1 MKKKWFG
8 NKAKSYSS
16 RITLEQLEERIVL
29 DASVPATSVDN
40 PENPDNAQVEQQA
53 QQTGG
58 PEAQNA
64 PTQAAADAAAANDP
78 LGQIFN
84 NDAAQVIVSS
94 DMGTVESLSP
104 QPLRAVVV
112 SSDINDGADLV
123 SAIKDN
129 IVTIGYDASTANSQ
143 TILSSIEAALAG
155 RAVDSIAFVS
165 HDEGPGAFSLTDS
178 LSVSFS
184 SLASDASLQ
193 NFWHAVG
200 QFVKD
205 DGRIDIAACDVAS
218 SEEGLALVAQI
229 EALSGRNVA
238 ASSDP
243 TGNADFGANWEL
255 ETDGVSLLDTY
266 LDANAALNFDGRLQT
281 FTVNGVNETGL
292 VYTEG
297 FAIDLDPDNN
307 ITLSVGQSYTATLQ
321 IDDYDHFGSI
331 SSIVSGVQ
339 KGTYDSDSGLW
350 TITGSKANV
359 QNALRAATFTPTENY
374 DLPVDII
381 LTVQE
386 NANDELPDPVVNT
399 VTKTIELGVNPV
411 SDPATLS
418 VADNSFVFTAFSGDP
433 IAIGADGNI
442 VVGDPD
448 TGDILT
454 ARLTWN
460 RLAGAV
466 EWSGGIKTDGSL
478 DLTGNK
484 DTVNDLLESVVF
496 VPDAGWGVNT
506 NVTVSVK
513 DLGGATFDA
522 SQVISLK
529 KNIQTRVETWDTQ
542 ESEWVAFDQYV
553 PYERIYVEGY
563 EKDFLPSLRVIDSD
577 YNEIVYVTLTLDDA
591 TTGYLTSKTDYS
603 RDSALRYQEINVD
616 SDLGLEGVWT
626 YSGKV
631 VNVNAMLGKVVF
643 VPYDDND
650 VNSSVS
656 VNITDRDSAPVTG
669 AIDYVVVGRNDQP
682 EFVALPG
689 GVEGV
694 IEYDENSG
702 PVSLAGIE
710 INDPDTGESD
720 LTVSVTLYEP
730 ANGDFGLEG
739 WASSGIVTNKMVDG
753 VRVWSVKGTE
763 VQVNG
768 TLDHLHFIPVSDND
782 LDSTISVEVTDHGD
796 NTVVRKEYLTLDVI
810 PVEGENDPV
819 QAGFYISG
827 EMKPS
832 DFVPIVSYQEGYA
845 NVWLPQIIVNDDDPG
860 DSFTVT
866 FTLENTDARVTIAPV
881 DVKDVIGYVETY
893 GDAQNLSFVGDGV
906 WKLQDVNLNKLN
918 EALGHL
924 RFQPNYD
931 NDHNANLNIEI
942 VDSGGTSVTAD
953 MTLKVTGKN
962 DQPVFTDTPNPDVP
976 ITYDEDAPA
985 VAIKTGSHYLQVNDI
1000 DTAETLTAIVTLSD
1014 TSTGKFT
1021 SHYTDG
1027 GVTKVINSNVY
1038 GIWTIKNKT
1047 VAQVNE
1053 ALENLS
1059 FIPKANN
1066 EKTSWF
1072 SVEVKDGG
1080 ENSTVT
1086 QYREFYLEVTPKND
1100 QVTVST
1106 APLTVS
1112 YGPSMATMTAL
1123 ALPDI
1128 KVSDIDANEQ
1138 VKATFT
1144 VNMGAE
1150 AASLSRFSASVPDSY
1165 AYKVEDGVGT
1175 WTYSGTVTELNAA
1188 IKDLKF
1194 IPEDEFPAGFTGK
1207 TSLSVKIEDGL
1218 ENGTVAK
1225 EGVVWID
1232 YGTKTSWWDL
1242 LE

>member
-94 DMGTVESLSP
+94 DMATVESLSP

-129 IVTIGYDASTANSQ
+129 VVTIAYDAATANSE

-155 RAVDSIAFVS
+155 RTVDSIAFVS
-165 HDEGPGAFSLTDS
+165 HDEGPGAFSLTDN

-184 SLASDASLQ
+184 SLASDATLQ

-200 QFVKD
+200 QFVKQ

-218 SEEGLALVAQI
+218 SEDGLELVAQI

-266 LDANAALNFDGRLQT
+266 LDANAILNFDGRLQT
-281 FTVNGVNETGL
+281 FTVSGVNETGL
-292 VYTEG
+292 RSIEG
-297 FAIDLDPDNN
+297 AAIDLDPDNN
-307 ITLSVGQSYTATLQ
+307 ITLSVAQNYTATLQ
-321 IDDYDHFGSI
+321 IQDYDDLGSI
-331 SSIVSGVQ
+331 SSVVSGLT
-339 KGTYDSDSGLW
+339 KGSFDSDTGIW
-350 TITGSKANV
+350 TMTGNKTNL
-359 QNALRAATFTPTENY
+359 QNALRAATFTPDVSNY
-374 DLPVDII
+374 DLPMHIT

-386 NANDELPDPVVNT
+386 NANDELPAPIVNT
-399 VTKTIELGVNPV
+399 VVKTIALN

-418 VADNSFVFTAFSGDP
+418 IADNSFVFTAFAGDP
-433 IAIGADGNI
+433 IAIGADSNI
-442 VVGDPD
+442 VVNDPD

-460 RLAGAV
+460 RLAGDV
-466 EWSGGIKTDGSL
+466 EWSGGTETDGSL
-478 DLTGNK
+478 DFTGDK

-496 VPDAGWGVNT
+496 VPDAGWGTNT
-506 NVTVSVK
+506 NITVSVK
-513 DLGGATFDA
+513 DSDGATFDA

-529 KNIQTRVETWDTQ
+529 KNIQTRVETWDTE
-542 ESEWVAFDQYV
+542 ESDWVAFNQSV
-553 PYERIYVEGY
+553 PYERVYIEGY
-563 EKDFLPSLRVIDSD
+563 QKDFLPTLKILDND
-577 YNEIVYVTLTLDDA
+577 LNEIVSVTLTLDDA

-603 RDSALRYQEINVD
+603 RDSALRYQETNVD
-616 SDLGLEGVWT
+616 ADPELEGVWT
-626 YSGKV
+626 YSGTV
-631 VNVNAMLGKVVF
+631 ANANSILGKVVF
-643 VPYDDND
+643 VPYGDND
-650 VNSSVS
+650 VDSSVS
-656 VNITDRDSAPVTG
+656 VRITDGDSTPVTG
-669 AIDYVVVGRNDQP
+669 TINYVVVARNDQP

-689 GVEGV
+689 DDSGV
-694 IEYDENSG
+694 IEYDENTG

-730 ANGDFGLEG
+730 DNGNFGLDG
-739 WASSGIVTNKMVDG
+739 WTSSGIVTNKMVDG
-753 VRVWSVKGTE
+753 LRVWSVTGTE
-763 VQVNG
+763 VQVNE

-782 LDSTISVEVTDHGD
+782 LDSTISVEVTDHAD
-796 NTVVRKEYLTLDVI
+796 NTVIRKEYLTLDVI
-810 PVEGENDPV
+810 PVEGETDPV
-819 QAGFYISG
+819 QAGFYIAG

-832 DFVPIVSYQEGYA
+832 TFVPTVSYEEGYE
-845 NVWLPQIIVNDDDPG
+845 NVWLPQIIVTDDDPG
-860 DSFTVT
+860 DIFTVT
-866 FTLENTDARVTIAPV
+866 FTLTNTDSRVTIAPE

-893 GDAQNLSFVGDGV
+893 DDARTLSFEGDGV
-906 WKLQDVNLNKLN
+906 WKLEDVNLNKLN

-924 RFQPNYD
+924 RFQPGYD

-953 MTLKVTGKN
+953 VILKVKGKN
-962 DQPVFTDTPNPDVP
+962 DQPVFIDTPDPDAP
-976 ITYDEDAPA
+976 IVYDEDALA

-1000 DTAETLTAIVTLSD
+1000 DTAETLTAVVTLSD

-1021 SHYTDG
+1021 SQYTFG
-1027 GVTKVINSNVY
+1027 GVTKTINSNVY

-1047 VAQVNE
+1047 VAEVNE
-1053 ALENLS
+1053 ALEHLS

-1086 QYREFYLEVTPKND
+1086 QYREFYLQVTPKND

-1144 VNMGAE
+1144 VNMGPE
-1150 AASLSRFSASVPDSY
+1150 AASLSRFSATVPDSY

-1175 WTYSGTVTELNAA
+1175 WTYSGTVAQLNAA

-1194 IPEDEFPAGFTGK
+1194 IPEDEFPAGFAGI